1 MRAQLAVIEAIVASS
16 IGALLFSSVTYISY
30 SYSSG
35 GMQGVVL
42 HEAVFDIV
50 GIAYRNS
57 TFRACLAVWDE
68 ACIGSYLSSFRSIYS
83 LQYISVQN
91 GAASIV
97 SGSSAACLGS
107 VEYCVPMHQNIT
119 YTEYCFRLCGG

>member
-16 IGALLFSSVTYISY
+16 IGDLLLSSVAYISY

-68 ACIGSYLSSFRSIYS
+68 ACIALRLGLSLKRRHSVYS
-83 LQYISVQN
+83 RVC
-91 GAASIV
+91 
-97 SGSSAACLGS
+97 SA
-107 VEYCVPMHQNIT
+107 PH
-119 YTEYCFRLCGG
+119 